1 MNVEVSKVGNSG
13 RLLSWMLALSAL
25 TVIIVLVQAAIAGQW
40 FFLGRASWILTHGWL
55 GSVGWMLVIA
65 VGLMAAWSMWKHH
78 WGRAEFVLSVV
89 LGLLMTAQLGL
100 GYMGRE
106 MASAA
111 AWHIPNGVLIVM
123 VAMALTMLTW
133 FRGRLPN

>member
-1 MNVEVSKVGNSG
+1 M
-13 RLLSWMLALSAL
+13 LSAL

-78 WGRAEFVLSVV
+78 WGRAEFVL
-89 LGLLMTAQLGL
+89 
-100 GYMGRE
+100 
-106 MASAA
+106 
-111 AWHIPNGVLIVM
+111 
-123 VAMALTMLTW
+123 
-133 FRGRLPN
+133 